1 MSQLR
6 NDIDA
11 FMRTNSDLLFNE
23 CELQIRLT
31 NHLDNSG
38 HYDKVYVEYAMP
50 IKELHQRNPALL
62 NGASFPWKSNLY
74 VDIVVEKDGKFAAVE
89 LKYATYPVN
98 HTITRFGVVRQS
110 DYKESGRHR
119 HQDVRLL
126 ERCTAHRGPA
136 SILSYLSRRH
146 RIAGYKYRHILEWP
160 KSRCQLCGIF
170 HSSGQYCRTGRVE
183 LGTKNVS

>member
-31 NHLDNSG
+31 NHLGSSG
-38 HYDKVYVEYAMP
+38 HYDKVYVEYAVP
-50 IKELHQRNPALL
+50 IKELQVRSSKQLS
-62 NGASFPWKSNLY
+62 GTYFPWKNDMY
-74 VDIVVEKDGKFAAVE
+74 VDIVVEKDGAFAA
-89 LKYATYPVN
+89 
-98 HTITRFGVVRQS
+98 VVRQS
-110 DYKESGRHR
+110 DYKESGRYK

-136 SILSYLSRRH
+136 SMLSVSGRRYS
-146 RIAGYKYRHILEWP
+146 IAGH
-160 KSRCQLCGIF
+160 Q
-170 HSSGQYCRTGRVE
+170 
-183 LGTKNVS
+183 